1 MKAVEASSI
10 AVQAKR
16 LVAANDVIK
25 VISGKIEELSLP
37 EQVIFNLIFLNSQC
51 FYLVELCC

>member
-37 EQVIFNLIFLNSQC
+37 EQVIFNLIFLNLQC